1 MVVQL
6 VASKNERKERNDQ
19 LNHAS
24 NFINKIA
31 LPVRDG
37 ILFLTVDDIIC
48 FEADGM
54 YTKVHSKSK
63 GVILISKPLKHF
75 DNLMKNKPLFFRPHR
90 SFLINLN
97 HIKQFIKKDGAY
109 IVMENELAVS
119 ISKEKREE
127 FLELMYY

>member
-1 MVVQL
+1 MVIQL
-6 VASKNERKERNDQ
+6 VTSNDERKERKDQ
-19 LNHAS
+19 LYYS
-24 NFINKIA
+24 SDFLNKIA
-31 LPVRDG
+31 LPVSDG
-37 ILFLTVDDIIC
+37 ILFLTTDDIIC

-75 DNLMKNKPLFFRPHR
+75 DSLMKNKPLFFRPHR

-109 IVMENELAVS
+109 IIMENELTVS
-119 ISKEKREE
+119 ISKEKREK
-127 FLELMYY
+127 FLELIY